1 VGRVGWLLLL
11 LAVATGLNAADT
23 TLAEVRSGL
32 KQLAIDP
39 ANTFRVRDLLLAR
52 GGVKIYLTA
61 GVLAFA
67 TPIHSRIVAA
77 VFTTQAVDAGDAEML
92 TFPPNGSE
100 RASLASFNGSPNLDE
115 HFTSAVLFFGD
126 DTAAEL
132 LGQIQRHPLHPVPEM
147 AAAMQQSGDAA
158 LRLNA
163 GELDVRLTAALLD
176 QHTPE
181 HGFFYAMVAG
191 RDKGPFDFAY
201 QPDQPDSVTLGKVA
215 SKAGNAPY
223 FQIWSSFHPRGAP
236 AVKAPA
242 SVVNDFRIE
251 STVHADLSL
260 SAQARFDYM
269 AQTGGGRVI
278 NLLLSSRFQ
287 ARSATVD
294 GQPAEVC
301 QHPTALSETS
311 GGAAPFLIIAATA
324 LAPGTHHQV
333 AVEYDGTVIR
343 RTLQGT
349 YFVDDRNSWYPF
361 VNPMRASFDL
371 IFHCP
376 ESLQLVAT
384 GEPVS
389 EDVIS
394 GVRNVHRK
402 TIAPQ
407 ALAGFNLGEYSIDSS
422 QHGPY
427 RIEVFSNKAAGSSA
441 GIPAQTAAIL
451 ERYTALWGPLNL
463 HSMAISPIEGYFGQ
477 GFPGLI
483 YLSDISYTLEQD
495 RPAALRNPRL
505 DSFFSQMLL
514 PHEVAHQWWG
524 NRVASEDYRSN
535 WIVEALANFV
545 AMQYL
550 EASHGKSAADELLN
564 SYRQELAGIQQGK
577 PTESL
582 GPVVFGERLLN
593 NYGIYAWHAILYEK
607 GTWIFQM
614 LRQRMGD
621 AAFAE
626 LLRRLLH
633 NHSVSPLGNEDL
645 RREAAAL
652 MPAGAPDQNLNAFF
666 ETWVYG
672 TGIPTLSIT
681 GQELM
686 LSHVDD
692 DYLVD
697 VPLTCQGVDG
707 KRLTRWLHASA
718 GTNPLPGRN
727 CRIPDRDTFLYF

>member
-1 VGRVGWLLLL
+1 MGILGRLLPLL
-11 LAVATGLNAADT
+11 LAVAAGLNADT
-23 TLAEVRSGL
+23 TLAEVRSAL
-32 KQLAIDP
+32 VQLAIDP
-39 ANTFRVRDLLLAR
+39 ANTFRVRELQLAR
-52 GGVKIYLTA
+52 GGVKIYLTE

-67 TPIHSRIVAA
+67 SPVHGRIVAA

-92 TFPPNGSE
+92 TFPPSASE

-132 LGQIQRHPLHPVPEM
+132 LAQIQKHPLHPAPEI
-147 AAAMQQSGDAA
+147 AAAMKESGNAA

-163 GELDVRLTAALLD
+163 ADLDVRLTAALFD

-191 RDKGPFDFAY
+191 RDKGAFDFAY

-215 SKAGNAPY
+215 SKAGGDPY
-223 FQIWSSFHPRGAP
+223 FQIWSSFHPRGVP
-236 AVKAPA
+236 AVKTAA
-242 SVVNDFRIE
+242 GVLGGFKIE
-251 STVHADLSL
+251 ATVHADLSL
-260 SAQARFDYM
+260 SVEARFDYL
-269 AQTGGGRVI
+269 AQPGGGRVI

-301 QHPTALSETS
+301 QHATALSETFA
-311 GGAAPFLIIAATA
+311 GASPFLIIAATA
-324 LAPGTHHQV
+324 MTPGTHHRIEV
-333 AVEYDGTVIR
+333 TYDGTVIR
-343 RTLQGT
+343 RTAQGT

-361 VNPMRASFDL
+361 VNPMRANFDL

-376 ESLQLVAT
+376 ESLRLVAT
-384 GEPVS
+384 GEPIS
-389 EDVIS
+389 EDVTGGI
-394 GVRNVHRK
+394 RTVHRK
-402 TIAPQ
+402 TLVPQ
-407 ALAGFNLGEYSIDSS
+407 ALAGFNLGDYSVDSS

-427 RIEVFSNKAAGSSA
+427 RIEVFTNKAAPSSA

-451 ERYTALWGPLNL
+451 DRYTSLWGPLNL
-463 HSMAISPIEGYFGQ
+463 HSVAISPIEGYFGQ

-483 YLSDISYTLEQD
+483 YLSDVSYMLERD
-495 RPAALRNPRL
+495 RPATLRNPRL

-524 NRVASEDYRSN
+524 NMVAPEDYRSN
-535 WIVEALANFV
+535 WILEALSNFV

-550 EASHGKSAADELLN
+550 EASRGKLAADELLN
-564 SYRQELAGIQQGK
+564 SYRDELAAVHQGK

-593 NYGIYAWHAILYEK
+593 NYGIAAWHAILYEK

-614 LRQRMGD
+614 LRQRMGQ
-621 AAFAE
+621 AAFAD

-633 NHSVSPLGNEDL
+633 NYSASPLSNEDL
-645 RREAAAL
+645 RREAAEL
-652 MPAGAPDQNLNAFF
+652 MPAGVPDRSLNAFF
-666 ETWVYG
+666 DTWVYG
-672 TGIPTLSIT
+672 TGIPALSIA

-686 LSHVDD
+686 LSRVDD
-692 DYLVD
+692 DYLID
-697 VPLTCQGVDG
+697 VPLSCQGNDA
-707 KRLTRWLHASA
+707 KWATKWLHASA
-718 GTNPLPGRN
+718 GGTPLPSRN
-727 CRIPDRDTFLYF
+727 CRIPDRDAFLYY